1 MSNRDINANSPLHF
15 HEKTGGQQVE
25 KTKEK
30 CEKCIFYTFSLSN
43 ACRFKNKS

>member
-1 MSNRDINANSPLHF
+1 MLTSPYIF
-15 HEKTGGQQVE
+15 IKKPGGQQVE

-30 CEKCIFYTFSLSN
+30 CKKCIFYTFSSSN